1 MFYLLG
7 YWNIWERYLGKF
19 GSLHAYVKM
28 TPVNGFRN
36 TGIVGADEFAAKT
49 VVLECM
55 IVRDYPPKSTGPL
68 PDDIIKLMDTHL
80 GVKLA
85 TRLREFDYMS
95 EVTAEEIKAAMAKSN
110 GGGVPFSFVKEY
122 RDGIATYWHWTA

>member
-1 MFYLLG
+1 MFYLLD
-7 YWNIWERYLGKF
+7 YWHIWERYLGKF

-36 TGIVGADEFAAKT
+36 TGIVGDEFNVRT
-49 VVLECM
+49 VVAECL
-55 IVRDYPPKSTGPL
+55 IARDYPPQSTGPL

-80 GVKLA
+80 GVEFA

-95 EVTAEEIKAAMAKSN
+95 EVTAEQIKLAMKRSN
-110 GGGVPFSFVKEY
+110 GGGVPFKFVKEH
-122 RDGIATYWHWTA
+122 ATDPTKYWQWT